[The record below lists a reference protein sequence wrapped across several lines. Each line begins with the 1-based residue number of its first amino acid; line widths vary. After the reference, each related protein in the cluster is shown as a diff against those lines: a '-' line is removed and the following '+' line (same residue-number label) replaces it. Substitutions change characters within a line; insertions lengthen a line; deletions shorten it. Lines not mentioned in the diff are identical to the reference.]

1 MPCLQRKLR
10 LAAGKTRGSSTNIE
24 PLVRA
29 KTALITNLKPAEDIL
44 RGHMKLICAKVNS
57 CLASGAAG

>member
-1 MPCLQRKLR
+1 M
-10 LAAGKTRGSSTNIE
+10 
-24 PLVRA
+24 RA

-57 CLASGAAG
+57 CLASSAAGCLASGAAG